1 MGLTACNSSIEKEI
15 VNPENMDKLT
25 FLALGD
31 SYTIG
36 ESVSPKLRWP
46 VQLVD
51 SLKNKDIA
59 VADPQIIAKTG
70 WTTQDLL
77 NAMKNQLEN
86 EKFDLVSVSIGV
98 NNQYQGKSL
107 KDYEEDLREIF
118 KKAIYHSNSGAKG
131 VFAVSIPNYGATPFG
146 AENSERIGQEIEE
159 FNQVFKKVA
168 SDFNVE
174 FYNITPISERAAQEN
189 DLVAEDGLHPSGK
202 MYSLWVAEFLP
213 EILAKISSLK
223 KD

>member
-51 SLKNKDIA
+51 SLKKKDIA

-107 KDYEEDLREIF
+107 KDYEVDLREIF

-159 FNQVFKKVA
+159 FNQVFQKVA